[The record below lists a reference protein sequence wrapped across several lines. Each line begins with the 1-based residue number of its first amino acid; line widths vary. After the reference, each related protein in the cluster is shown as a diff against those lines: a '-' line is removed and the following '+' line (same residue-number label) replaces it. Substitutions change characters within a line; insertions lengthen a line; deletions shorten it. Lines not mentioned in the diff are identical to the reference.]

1 MPVAGGS
8 IVQFR
13 RYGYEDQDAYRVEE
27 MPPIQ
32 NTWYTGFN
40 EECVR
45 HILAVIRQRNDESA
59 AKVVE
64 VKWTID
70 GNVYFISVSLDH
82 DTPTWIYR
90 NRYQS
95 SGGTAGLGS
104 SATIVNAAHY
114 VDKRGLAYKT
124 EVRMVSAL
132 GTNQSL
138 SMWDVAE
145 LEVEN

>member
-1 MPVAGGS
+1 MPRAGGS

-13 RYGYEDQDAYRVEE
+13 RYDYEDQDSYRVNET
-27 MPPIQ
+27 PPVQ
-32 NTWYTGFN
+32 NTWYTGFD

-45 HILAVIRQRNDESA
+45 HIWSVIRQKNDESA

-70 GNVYFISVSLDH
+70 GHVYFISISFDH
-82 DTPTWIYR
+82 DTPTWIHR
-90 NRYQS
+90 NRYHS
-95 SGGTAGLGS
+95 AGGTAGLGS
-104 SATIVNAAHY
+104 SATMVNAAYY
-114 VDKRGLAYKT
+114 VAKRGLAYKT
-124 EVRMVSAL
+124 EIRMVSAL